1 MASNRLRENR
11 EEKIVI
17 LDCSAVMMPFEFS
30 IELEEELTRLLGK
43 YRIIM
48 LTPILRELEYLSKHG
63 KGKKKSIAKASLKL
77 AENYDTMDVDE
88 EQGDNA
94 IFYMAKKLKAIVVTN
109 DKELKKRLQKIAIP
123 VIYLRE
129 KQKLMLE

>member
-1 MASNRLRENR
+1 
-11 EEKIVI
+11 VI
-17 LDCSAVMMPFEFS
+17 LDSSAVMMPFEFS

-77 AENYDTMDVDE
+77 VENYEIMDVDE
-88 EQGDNA
+88 KHGDNA

-109 DKELKKRLQKIAIP
+109 DKELKKRLQKIA
-123 VIYLRE
+123 VSVVYLRE

>member
-17 LDCSAVMMPFEFS
+17 LDSSAVMMPFEFS

-77 AENYDTMDVDE
+77 VENYEIMDVDE
-88 EQGDNA
+88 KHGDNA